1 MSRSLPIASTT
12 ARIAAALLLVAVAL
26 TGSADAR
33 RARTPIQLRIEGFFA
48 AAPEGVRPMRTVDV
62 RIGRDTTRRLA
73 VRRIVNLGS
82 GALGA
87 TILDEV
93 SRFRPSFRFTGDRAL
108 VAQLEEAPDGRGVT
122 ITGNLTSGRNVL
134 LARVEVDAPS
144 PTTTS
149 DPAPTA
155 TPPPS

>member
-1 MSRSLPIASTT
+1 MSCSHLLAASP
-12 ARIAAALLLVAVAL
+12 ARVAATLLLAALTL
-26 TGSADAR
+26 TGTADAR
-33 RARTPIQLRIEGFFA
+33 RARQPIQLRIEGFFG

-62 RIGRDTTRRLA
+62 RVGRDTTRRLA

-82 GALGA
+82 GTLGA
-87 TILDEV
+87 TILDEA

-108 VAQLEEAPDGRGVT
+108 VAQLEEVPDGRPVT

-144 PTTTS
+144 ATTA